1 MAIPAHFID
10 ELAAR
15 CDIADVVADY
25 VPLTRKGGSLW
36 GCCPFHSERTP
47 SFHVV
52 PERQMY
58 KCFGCG
64 KGGGVINFIME
75 MENLSYPDAVRFLA
89 KRAGL
94 EVPEDREGSGA
105 FRRRRERLLE
115 LNREAARFFHASL
128 RSPEGRAGVDY
139 LFGRRKLSKATVTR
153 FGLGMAPEGW
163 DNLITAMVAKGY
175 EKSDLLTAG
184 LAVRSK
190 EGRVYD
196 RFRNR
201 VMFPIIDLR
210 GDVIGFGG
218 RVLDDSSPKYLNSP
232 DTPVFNKGRN
242 LFALNIAKKSR
253 LGRIILTEGYMDTIS
268 LHQAGFDCAVA
279 SLGTALTSEH
289 AQLLSRYTKEVVIAY
304 DGDGAG
310 VSAAQRA
317 IPILE
322 KTGMKVRVL
331 RMKGAKDPDEFIKQY
346 GPEAFAKLLDQSE
359 NHIEYRI
366 DQVKAK
372 YDLTDDAQRV
382 EFLKEAV
389 EVVAGLH
396 SPGGR
401 EVYGARCAEL
411 AGISAETMAQEVRR
425 ERSRR
430 ARKEQKQQERRDL
443 TPTVQLQ
450 PKERTLRYENLHS
463 ARAEEGVVRLVLLD
477 PELFR
482 RTGSLTP
489 EAFSS
494 PLLGKTYRLLR
505 ERWEGGLAV
514 QLSALAGE
522 LEPEEMNC
530 LTGIVQRPESLQ
542 NGAAAMSDYIE
553 IIQDEAEKR
562 SLPGD
567 RDALRVLQKKLL
579 EKKAYGGYAHE

>member
-1 MAIPAHFID
+1 MAIPAQFID
-10 ELAAR
+10 ELMAR

-94 EVPEDREGSGA
+94 TVPEERGDGS
-105 FRRRRERLLE
+105 FRKKRERLLA
-115 LNREAARFFHASL
+115 LNKEAARYFHSVL
-128 RSPEGRAGVDY
+128 HSPAGQAGVEY
-139 LFGRRKLSKATVTR
+139 LFGKRRLSKATVTR

-163 DNLITAMVAKGY
+163 DKLITAMAAKGY
-175 EKSDLLTAG
+175 EKGELLEAG
-184 LAVRSK
+184 LVVRSK

-218 RVLDDSSPKYLNSP
+218 RVLDDSTPKYLNSP

-242 LFALNIAKKSR
+242 LFALNIAKKTR
-253 LGRIILTEGYMDTIS
+253 LGRIILTEGYMDTLS

-279 SLGTALTSEH
+279 SLGTALTADH
-289 AQLLSRYTKEVVIAY
+289 AQLLARYTKEVVIAY

-317 IPILE
+317 IGLLE

-331 RMKGAKDPDEFIKQY
+331 RMKGAKDPDEFIGKY

-366 DQVKAK
+366 DQVKGK

-389 EVVAGLH
+389 PVLAQLP
-396 SPGGR
+396 SPAER
-401 EVYGARCAEL
+401 EIYGARCAEL
-411 AGISAETMAQEVRR
+411 AGVTAEVVAQEVKR
-425 ERSRR
+425 ERSRLSWK
-430 ARKEQKQQERRDL
+430 AKKQQERKDL
-443 TPTVQLQ
+443 TPAVQRQ
-450 PKERTLRYENLHS
+450 PKERALRYDNIRS
-463 ARAEEGVVRLVLLD
+463 AGAEEGVLRLVILD
-477 PELFR
+477 PELF
-482 RTGSLTP
+482 GSAALLEP
-489 EAFSS
+489 EHFSS
-494 PLLGKTYRLLR
+494 PLLGRVFGLLR
-505 ERWEGGLAV
+505 ARWTEGLTVSLA
-514 QLSALAGE
+514 ALASE
-522 LEPEEMNC
+522 LEPAEMSHLSGV
-530 LTGIVQRPESLQ
+530 LTQPESLQ
-542 NGAAAMSDYIE
+542 NGAQAMRDYIE
-553 IIQDEAEKR
+553 IIETETEKR
-562 SLPGD
+562 RLAGEPEELL
-567 RDALRVLQKKLL
+567 AMQKKLL
-579 EKKAYGGYAHE
+579 EKKAYGG

>member
-1 MAIPAHFID
+1 MAIPAQFID
-10 ELAAR
+10 ELMAR

-75 MENLSYPDAVRFLA
+75 IENLSYPDAVRFLA

-94 EVPEDREGSGA
+94 EVPEERGDGG
-105 FRRRRERLLE
+105 FRKRRERLLA
-115 LNREAARFFHASL
+115 LNKEAARYFHSVL
-128 RSPEGRAGVDY
+128 HSPAGRAGVDY
-139 LFGRRKLSKATVTR
+139 LFGKRRLSKATVTR
-153 FGLGMAPEGW
+153 FGLGMAPDGW
-163 DNLITAMVAKGY
+163 DKLITEMKSKGY
-175 EKSDLLTAG
+175 EKSELLEAG
-184 LAVRSK
+184 LVVLSK

-218 RVLDDSSPKYLNSP
+218 RVLDDSTPKYLNSP
-232 DTPVFNKGRN
+232 DTPIFNKGRN
-242 LFALNIAKKSR
+242 LFALNIAKKTR
-253 LGRIILTEGYMDTIS
+253 LGRIILTEGYMDTLS

-279 SLGTALTSEH
+279 SLGTALTGDH
-289 AQLLSRYTKEVVIAY
+289 AQLLARYTKEVVIAY

-317 IPILE
+317 IGLLE

-331 RMKGAKDPDEFIKQY
+331 RMKGAKDPDEFIGKY
-346 GPEAFAKLLDQSE
+346 GAEAFAKLLDQSE

-366 DQVKAK
+366 DQVKGK

-389 EVVAGLH
+389 PILAQLP
-396 SPGGR
+396 SPAER
-401 EVYGARCAEL
+401 EIYGARCAEL
-411 AGISAETMAQEVRR
+411 AGVSAEVVTQEVKR
-425 ERSRR
+425 ERSRLSWK
-430 ARKEQKQQERRDL
+430 AKKQQERRDL

-450 PKERTLRYENLHS
+450 PKERALRYDNIRS
-463 ARAEEGVVRLVLLD
+463 ARAEEGVLRLVVLD
-477 PELFR
+477 PELF
-482 RTGSLTP
+482 GSAAVLEP
-489 EAFSS
+489 EHFSA
-494 PLLGKTYRLLR
+494 PLLGKVFGLLR
-505 ERWEGGLAV
+505 ARWTSGLSVSLA
-514 QLSALAGE
+514 ALAGD
-522 LEPEEMNC
+522 LEPAEMSHLSGV
-530 LTGIVQRPESLQ
+530 LTQPESLQ
-542 NGAAAMSDYIE
+542 NGARAMRDYIE
-553 IIQDEAEKR
+553 IIETEAEKR
-562 SLPGD
+562 RLAGESEELL
-567 RDALRVLQKKLL
+567 AMQKKLL
-579 EKKAYGGYAHE
+579 EKKAYGG

>member
-1 MAIPAHFID
+1 MAIPAQFID
-10 ELAAR
+10 ELMAR

-94 EVPEDREGSGA
+94 TVPEERGDGS
-105 FRRRRERLLE
+105 FRKKRERLLA
-115 LNREAARFFHASL
+115 LNKEAARYFHSVL
-128 RSPEGRAGVDY
+128 HSPAGQTGVEY
-139 LFGRRKLSKATVTR
+139 LFGKRRLSKATVTR

-163 DNLITAMVAKGY
+163 DKLITAMAAKGY
-175 EKSDLLTAG
+175 EKGELLEAG
-184 LAVRSK
+184 LVVRSK

-218 RVLDDSSPKYLNSP
+218 RVLDDSTPKYLNSP

-242 LFALNIAKKSR
+242 LFALNIAKKTR
-253 LGRIILTEGYMDTIS
+253 LGRIILTEGYMDTLS

-279 SLGTALTSEH
+279 SLGTALTADH
-289 AQLLSRYTKEVVIAY
+289 AQLLARYTKEVVIAY

-317 IPILE
+317 IGLLE

-331 RMKGAKDPDEFIKQY
+331 RMKGAKDPDEFIGKY

-366 DQVKAK
+366 DQVKGK

-389 EVVAGLH
+389 PVLAQLP
-396 SPGGR
+396 SPAER
-401 EVYGARCAEL
+401 EIYGARCAEL
-411 AGISAETMAQEVRR
+411 AGVTAEVVAQEVKR
-425 ERSRR
+425 ERSRLSWK
-430 ARKEQKQQERRDL
+430 AKKQQERKDL
-443 TPTVQLQ
+443 TPAVQRQ
-450 PKERTLRYENLHS
+450 PKERALRYDNIRS
-463 ARAEEGVVRLVLLD
+463 AGAEEGVLRLVILD
-477 PELFR
+477 PELF
-482 RTGSLTP
+482 GSAALLEP
-489 EAFSS
+489 EHFSS
-494 PLLGKTYRLLR
+494 PLLGRVFGLLR
-505 ERWEGGLAV
+505 ARWTEGLTVSLA
-514 QLSALAGE
+514 ALAGE
-522 LEPEEMNC
+522 LDPTEMSHLSGV
-530 LTGIVQRPESLQ
+530 LTQPESLQ
-542 NGAAAMSDYIE
+542 NGAQAMRDYIE
-553 IIQDEAEKR
+553 IIETEAEKR
-562 SLPGD
+562 RLAGEPEELL
-567 RDALRVLQKKLL
+567 AMQKKLL
-579 EKKAYGGYAHE
+579 EKKAYGG

>member
-1 MAIPAHFID
+1 MAIPAQFID
-10 ELAAR
+10 ELIAR

-25 VPLTRKGGSLW
+25 VPLSRKGGSLW

-75 MENLSYPDAVRFLA
+75 IENLSYPDAVRFLA

-94 EVPEDREGSGA
+94 TVPEEQGDGR
-105 FRRRRERLLE
+105 FRRKRERLLA
-115 LNREAARFFHASL
+115 LNREAARYFHSVL
-128 RSPEGRAGVDY
+128 RSPAGQAGVEY
-139 LFGRRKLSKATVTR
+139 LFGKRRLSKSTVTR
-153 FGLGMAPEGW
+153 FGLGMSPEGW
-163 DNLITAMVAKGY
+163 DNLLTTMTAMGF
-175 EKSDLLTAG
+175 EKSELLEAG
-184 LAVRSK
+184 LVVNNK
-190 EGRVYD
+190 EGRMYD

-218 RVLDDSSPKYLNSP
+218 RVLDDSTPKYLNSP

-253 LGRIILTEGYMDTIS
+253 LGRIILTEGYMDTLS

-279 SLGTALTSEH
+279 SLGTALTGDH
-289 AQLLSRYTKEVVIAY
+289 AQLLARYTKEVVIAY

-317 IPILE
+317 IGLLE

-331 RMKGAKDPDEFIKQY
+331 RMKGAKDPDEFIKTY
-346 GPEAFAKLLDQSE
+346 GPEAFSKLLDQSE

-366 DQVKAK
+366 DQVKGK

-382 EFLKEAV
+382 EFLKESVPILAQ
-389 EVVAGLH
+389 LP
-396 SPGGR
+396 SPAER
-401 EVYGARCAEL
+401 EIYGARCAEM
-411 AGISAETMAQEVRR
+411 AGVSAEVVAQEVKR

-430 ARKEQKQQERRDL
+430 SWKEKKQQERRDL
-443 TPTVQLQ
+443 TPAVQRQ
-450 PKERTLRYENLHS
+450 PKERALRYDNLHS
-463 ARAEEGVVRLVLLD
+463 AGAEEGVLRLVMLD
-477 PELFR
+477 PELF
-482 RTGSLTP
+482 GGAALLEP
-489 EAFSS
+489 EDFSS
-494 PLLGKTYRLLR
+494 PLLGRVFGLLR
-505 ERWEGGLAV
+505 ARWTNGLTVSLNA
-514 QLSALAGE
+514 LSGE
-522 LEPEEMNC
+522 LESAEMNHLSGI
-530 LTGIVQRPESLQ
+530 LTKPESLQ
-542 NGAAAMSDYIE
+542 NGDQAMRDYIE
-553 IIQDEAEKR
+553 IIKTEAEKR
-562 SLPGD
+562 RLEGASDELL
-567 RDALRVLQKKLL
+567 AIQKKML
-579 EKKAYGGYAHE
+579 EKKAYGG

>member
-1 MAIPAHFID
+1 MAIPAQFID
-10 ELAAR
+10 ELMAR

-75 MENLSYPDAVRFLA
+75 IENLSYPDAVRFLA

-94 EVPEDREGSGA
+94 EVPEERGDGG
-105 FRRRRERLLE
+105 FRKRRERLLA
-115 LNREAARFFHASL
+115 LNKEAARYFHSVL
-128 RSPEGRAGVDY
+128 HSPAGRAGVDY
-139 LFGRRKLSKATVTR
+139 LFGKRRLSKATVTR
-153 FGLGMAPEGW
+153 FGLGMAPDGW
-163 DNLITAMVAKGY
+163 DKLITEMKSKGY
-175 EKSDLLTAG
+175 EKSELLEAG
-184 LAVRSK
+184 LVVLSK

-218 RVLDDSSPKYLNSP
+218 RVLDDSTPKYLNSP
-232 DTPVFNKGRN
+232 DTPIFNKGRN
-242 LFALNIAKKSR
+242 LFALNIAKKTR
-253 LGRIILTEGYMDTIS
+253 LGRIILTEGYMDTLS

-279 SLGTALTSEH
+279 SLGTALTGDH
-289 AQLLSRYTKEVVIAY
+289 AQLLARYTKEVVIAY

-317 IPILE
+317 IGLLE

-331 RMKGAKDPDEFIKQY
+331 RMKGAKDPDEFIGKY
-346 GPEAFAKLLDQSE
+346 GAEAFAKLLDQSE

-366 DQVKAK
+366 DQVKGK

-389 EVVAGLH
+389 PILAQLP
-396 SPGGR
+396 SPAER
-401 EVYGARCAEL
+401 EIYGARCAEL
-411 AGISAETMAQEVRR
+411 AGVSAEVVTQEVKR
-425 ERSRR
+425 ERSRLSWK
-430 ARKEQKQQERRDL
+430 AKKQQERRDL

-450 PKERTLRYENLHS
+450 PKERALRYDNIRS
-463 ARAEEGVVRLVLLD
+463 ARAEEGVLRLVVLD
-477 PELFR
+477 PELF
-482 RTGSLTP
+482 GSAAVLEP
-489 EAFSS
+489 EHFSA
-494 PLLGKTYRLLR
+494 PLLGKVFGLLR
-505 ERWEGGLAV
+505 ARWTSGLSVSLA
-514 QLSALAGE
+514 ALAGE
-522 LEPEEMNC
+522 LEPAEMSHLSGV
-530 LTGIVQRPESLQ
+530 LTQPESLQ
-542 NGAAAMSDYIE
+542 NGARAMRDYIE
-553 IIQDEAEKR
+553 IIETEAEKR
-562 SLPGD
+562 RLAGESAELL
-567 RDALRVLQKKLL
+567 AMQKKLL
-579 EKKAYGGYAHE
+579 EKKAYGG

>member
-1 MAIPAHFID
+1 MAIPAQFID
-10 ELAAR
+10 ELMAR

-75 MENLSYPDAVRFLA
+75 IENLSYPDAVRFLA

-94 EVPEDREGSGA
+94 QVPEERGDGG
-105 FRRRRERLLE
+105 FRKKRERLLA
-115 LNREAARFFHASL
+115 LNKEAARYFHSVL
-128 RSPEGRAGVDY
+128 HSPAGQAGVEY
-139 LFGRRKLSKATVTR
+139 LFGKRKLSKATVTR

-163 DNLITAMVAKGY
+163 DKLITAMSAKGY
-175 EKSDLLTAG
+175 EKSELLEAG
-184 LAVRSK
+184 LVVRSK

-218 RVLDDSSPKYLNSP
+218 RVLDDSTPKYLNSP

-242 LFALNIAKKSR
+242 LFALNIAKKTR
-253 LGRIILTEGYMDTIS
+253 LGRIILTEGYMDTLS

-279 SLGTALTSEH
+279 SLGTALTPDH

-317 IPILE
+317 IGLLE

-331 RMKGAKDPDEFIKQY
+331 RMKGAKDPDEFIGKY
-346 GPEAFAKLLDQSE
+346 GSEAFAKLLDQSE

-366 DQVKAK
+366 DQVKGK

-389 EVVAGLH
+389 PILAQLP
-396 SPGGR
+396 SPAER
-401 EVYGARCAEL
+401 EIYGARCAET
-411 AGISAETMAQEVRR
+411 AGVSAEVVAQEIKR
-425 ERSRR
+425 ERSRLSWK
-430 ARKEQKQQERRDL
+430 AKKQQERRDL
-443 TPTVQLQ
+443 TPAVQLQ
-450 PKERTLRYENLHS
+450 PKERALRYDNLRS
-463 ARAEEGVVRLVLLD
+463 ARAEEGVLRLVILD
-477 PELFR
+477 PELF
-482 RTGSLTP
+482 GSAAALSP
-489 EAFSS
+489 EHFSA
-494 PLLGKTYRLLR
+494 PLLGKVFRLLR
-505 ERWEGGLAV
+505 ERWTNGLTVSLA
-514 QLSALAGE
+514 ALAGE
-522 LEPEEMNC
+522 LEPTEMSHLSGV
-530 LTGIVQRPESLQ
+530 LTQPESLQ
-542 NGAAAMSDYIE
+542 NGARAMRDYIE
-553 IIQDEAEKR
+553 IIETEAEKR
-562 SLPGD
+562 RLAGESEELL
-567 RDALRVLQKKLL
+567 AMQKKLL
-579 EKKAYGGYAHE
+579 EKKAYGG

>member
-1 MAIPAHFID
+1 MAIPAQFID
-10 ELAAR
+10 ELMAR

-75 MENLSYPDAVRFLA
+75 IENLSYPDAVRFLA

-94 EVPEDREGSGA
+94 EVPEERGDGG
-105 FRRRRERLLE
+105 FRKRRERLLA
-115 LNREAARFFHASL
+115 LNKEAARYFHSVL
-128 RSPEGRAGVDY
+128 HSPAGRAGVDY
-139 LFGRRKLSKATVTR
+139 LFGKRRLSKATVTR
-153 FGLGMAPEGW
+153 FGLGMAPDGW
-163 DNLITAMVAKGY
+163 DKLIAEMKSKGY
-175 EKSDLLTAG
+175 EKSELLEAG
-184 LAVRSK
+184 LVVLSK

-218 RVLDDSSPKYLNSP
+218 RVLDDSTPKYLNSP
-232 DTPVFNKGRN
+232 DTPIFNKGRN
-242 LFALNIAKKSR
+242 LFALNIAKKTR
-253 LGRIILTEGYMDTIS
+253 LGRIILTEGYMDTLS

-279 SLGTALTSEH
+279 SLGTALTGDH
-289 AQLLSRYTKEVVIAY
+289 AQLLARYTKEVVIAY

-317 IPILE
+317 IGLLE

-331 RMKGAKDPDEFIKQY
+331 RMKGAKDPDEFIGKY
-346 GPEAFAKLLDQSE
+346 GAEAFAKLLDQSE

-366 DQVKAK
+366 DQVKGK

-389 EVVAGLH
+389 PILAQLP
-396 SPGGR
+396 SPAER
-401 EVYGARCAEL
+401 EIYGARCAEL
-411 AGISAETMAQEVRR
+411 AGVSAEVVTQEVKR
-425 ERSRR
+425 ERSRLSWK
-430 ARKEQKQQERRDL
+430 AKKQKERRDL

-450 PKERTLRYENLHS
+450 PKERALRYDNIRS
-463 ARAEEGVVRLVLLD
+463 ARAEEGVLRLVVLD
-477 PELFR
+477 PELF
-482 RTGSLTP
+482 GSAAVLEP
-489 EAFSS
+489 EHFSA
-494 PLLGKTYRLLR
+494 PLLGKVFGLLR
-505 ERWEGGLAV
+505 ARWISGLSVSLA
-514 QLSALAGE
+514 ALAGE
-522 LEPEEMNC
+522 LEPAEMSHLSGV
-530 LTGIVQRPESLQ
+530 LTQPESLQ
-542 NGAAAMSDYIE
+542 NGARAMRDYIE
-553 IIQDEAEKR
+553 IIETEAEKR
-562 SLPGD
+562 RLAGESEELL
-567 RDALRVLQKKLL
+567 AMQKKLL
-579 EKKAYGGYAHE
+579 EKKAYGG

>member
-1 MAIPAHFID
+1 MAIPAQFID
-10 ELAAR
+10 ELMAR

-75 MENLSYPDAVRFLA
+75 IENLSYPDAVRFLA

-94 EVPEDREGSGA
+94 EVPEEHGDGG
-105 FRRRRERLLE
+105 FRKRRERLLA
-115 LNREAARFFHASL
+115 LNKEAARYFHSVL
-128 RSPEGRAGVDY
+128 HSPAGRAGVDY
-139 LFGRRKLSKATVTR
+139 LFGKRRLSKATVTR
-153 FGLGMAPEGW
+153 FGLGMAPDGW
-163 DNLITAMVAKGY
+163 DKLITEMKSKGY
-175 EKSDLLTAG
+175 EKSELLEAG
-184 LAVRSK
+184 LVVLSK

-218 RVLDDSSPKYLNSP
+218 RVLDDSTPKYLNSP
-232 DTPVFNKGRN
+232 DTPIFNKGRN
-242 LFALNIAKKSR
+242 LFALNIAKKTR
-253 LGRIILTEGYMDTIS
+253 LGRIILTEGYMDTLS

-279 SLGTALTSEH
+279 SLGTALTGDH
-289 AQLLSRYTKEVVIAY
+289 AQLLARYTKEVVIAY

-317 IPILE
+317 IGLLE

-331 RMKGAKDPDEFIKQY
+331 RMKGAKDPDEFIGKY
-346 GPEAFAKLLDQSE
+346 GAEAFAKLLDQSE

-366 DQVKAK
+366 DQVKGK

-389 EVVAGLH
+389 PILAQLP
-396 SPGGR
+396 SPAER
-401 EVYGARCAEL
+401 EIYGARCAEL
-411 AGISAETMAQEVRR
+411 AGVSAEVVTQEVKR
-425 ERSRR
+425 ERSRLSWK
-430 ARKEQKQQERRDL
+430 AKKQQERRDL

-450 PKERTLRYENLHS
+450 PKERALRYDNIRS
-463 ARAEEGVVRLVLLD
+463 ARAEEGVLRLVVLD
-477 PELFR
+477 PELF
-482 RTGSLTP
+482 GSAAVLET
-489 EAFSS
+489 EHFSA
-494 PLLGKTYRLLR
+494 PLLGKVFGLLR
-505 ERWEGGLAV
+505 ARWISGLSVSLA
-514 QLSALAGE
+514 ALAGE
-522 LEPEEMNC
+522 LEPAEMSHLSGV
-530 LTGIVQRPESLQ
+530 LTQPESLQ
-542 NGAAAMSDYIE
+542 NGARAMRDYIE
-553 IIQDEAEKR
+553 IIETEAEKR
-562 SLPGD
+562 RLAGESEELL
-567 RDALRVLQKKLL
+567 AMQKKLL
-579 EKKAYGGYAHE
+579 EKKAYGG

>member
-1 MAIPAHFID
+1 MAIPAQFID
-10 ELAAR
+10 ELMAR

-75 MENLSYPDAVRFLA
+75 IENLSYPDAVRFLA
-89 KRAGL
+89 KRVGL
-94 EVPEDREGSGA
+94 EVPEEHVSGA
-105 FRRRRERLLE
+105 FRKKRERLLA
-115 LNREAARFFHASL
+115 LNKEAARYFHSVL
-128 RSPEGRAGVDY
+128 HSPDGKAGVDY
-139 LFGRRKLSKATVTR
+139 LFGKRRLSKATVTR

-163 DNLITAMVAKGY
+163 DRLIAEMTARGY
-175 EKSDLLTAG
+175 EKSELLEAG
-184 LAVRSK
+184 LVVRSK

-218 RVLDDSSPKYLNSP
+218 RVLDDSTPKYLNSP
-232 DTPVFNKGRN
+232 DTPIFNKGRN
-242 LFALNIAKKSR
+242 LFALNIAKKTR
-253 LGRIILTEGYMDTIS
+253 LGRIILTEGYMDTLS

-279 SLGTALTSEH
+279 SLGTALTGDH
-289 AQLLSRYTKEVVIAY
+289 AQLLARYTKEVVIAY

-317 IPILE
+317 IGLLE

-331 RMKGAKDPDEFIKQY
+331 RMKGAKDPDEFIGKY

-366 DQVKAK
+366 DQVKER

-382 EFLKEAV
+382 EFLKEVIPILAQ
-389 EVVAGLH
+389 LP
-396 SPGGR
+396 SPAER
-401 EVYGARCAEL
+401 EIYSARCAEL
-411 AGISAETMAQEVRR
+411 AKITTEAMAQEVKR
-425 ERSRR
+425 ERSRLGWK
-430 ARKEQKQQERRDL
+430 ARKQQERRDL

-450 PKERTLRYENLHS
+450 PKERTLRYDNIRS
-463 ARAEEGVVRLVLLD
+463 ARAEEGVLRLVILD
-477 PELFR
+477 PELF
-482 RTGSLTP
+482 GSAAALEP
-489 EAFSS
+489 EHFSA
-494 PLLGKTYRLLR
+494 PLLGKVFGLLR
-505 ERWEGGLAV
+505 ARWIDGLAV
-514 QLSALAGE
+514 SLAALAGE
-522 LEPEEMNC
+522 LEPTEMNHLSGV
-530 LTGIVQRPESLQ
+530 LTQPESLQ
-542 NGAAAMSDYIE
+542 NGVQAMRDYIE
-553 IIQDEAEKR
+553 IIETEAEKR
-562 SLPGD
+562 KLAGESEELL
-567 RDALRVLQKKLL
+567 AMQKKLL
-579 EKKAYGGYAHE
+579 EKKAYGG

>member
-1 MAIPAHFID
+1 MAIPAQFID
-10 ELAAR
+10 ELMAR

-94 EVPEDREGSGA
+94 QVPEERGDGS
-105 FRRRRERLLE
+105 FRKKRERLLA
-115 LNREAARFFHASL
+115 LNKEAARYFHSVL
-128 RSPEGRAGVDY
+128 HSPAGQAGVAY
-139 LFGRRKLSKATVTR
+139 LFGKRKLSKATVTR

-163 DNLITAMVAKGY
+163 DKLITAMAAKGY
-175 EKSDLLTAG
+175 DKSDLLEAG
-184 LAVRSK
+184 LVVRSK

-218 RVLDDSSPKYLNSP
+218 RVLDDSTPKYLNSP

-242 LFALNIAKKSR
+242 LFALNIAKKTR
-253 LGRIILTEGYMDTIS
+253 LGRIILTEGYMDTLS

-279 SLGTALTSEH
+279 SLGTSLTADH

-317 IPILE
+317 IGLLE

-331 RMKGAKDPDEFIKQY
+331 RMKGAKDPDEFIGKY

-366 DQVKAK
+366 DQVKGK

-389 EVVAGLH
+389 PILAQLP
-396 SPGGR
+396 SPAER
-401 EVYGARCAEL
+401 EIYGARCAEM
-411 AGISAETMAQEVRR
+411 AGVTAEVVAQEVKR
-425 ERSRR
+425 ERSRLSWK
-430 ARKEQKQQERRDL
+430 AKKQQERRDL
-443 TPTVQLQ
+443 TPAVQLQ
-450 PKERTLRYENLHS
+450 PKERALRYDNIRS
-463 ARAEEGVVRLVLLD
+463 ARAEEGVLRLVILD
-477 PELFR
+477 PELF
-482 RTGSLTP
+482 GSAAALEP
-489 EAFSS
+489 EHFSA
-494 PLLGKTYRLLR
+494 PLLGKVFGLLR
-505 ERWEGGLAV
+505 ERWTEGLTVSLA
-514 QLSALAGE
+514 ALAGE
-522 LEPEEMNC
+522 LEPAEMSHLSGV
-530 LTGIVQRPESLQ
+530 LTQPESLQ
-542 NGAAAMSDYIE
+542 NGARAMRDYIE
-553 IIQDEAEKR
+553 IIETEAEKR
-562 SLPGD
+562 RLAGESEELL
-567 RDALRVLQKKLL
+567 AMQKKLL
-579 EKKAYGGYAHE
+579 EKKAYGG

>member
-1 MAIPAHFID
+1 MAIPAQFID
-10 ELAAR
+10 ELMAR

-75 MENLSYPDAVRFLA
+75 IENLSYPDAVRFLA

-94 EVPEDREGSGA
+94 EVPEERGDGG
-105 FRRRRERLLE
+105 FRKRRERLLA
-115 LNREAARFFHASL
+115 LNKEAARYFHSVL
-128 RSPEGRAGVDY
+128 HSPAGRAGVDY
-139 LFGRRKLSKATVTR
+139 LFGKRRLSKATVTR
-153 FGLGMAPEGW
+153 FGLGMAPDGW
-163 DNLITAMVAKGY
+163 DKLITEMKSKGY
-175 EKSDLLTAG
+175 EKSELLEAG
-184 LAVRSK
+184 LVVLSK

-218 RVLDDSSPKYLNSP
+218 RVLDDSTPKYLNSP
-232 DTPVFNKGRN
+232 DTPIFNKGRN
-242 LFALNIAKKSR
+242 LFALNIAKKTR
-253 LGRIILTEGYMDTIS
+253 LGRIILTEGYMDTLS

-279 SLGTALTSEH
+279 SLGTALTGDH
-289 AQLLSRYTKEVVIAY
+289 AQLLARYTKEVVIAY

-317 IPILE
+317 IGLLE

-331 RMKGAKDPDEFIKQY
+331 RMKGAKDPDEFIGKY
-346 GPEAFAKLLDQSE
+346 GAEAFAKLLDQSE

-366 DQVKAK
+366 DQVKGK

-389 EVVAGLH
+389 PILAQLP
-396 SPGGR
+396 SPAER
-401 EVYGARCAEL
+401 EIYGARCAEL
-411 AGISAETMAQEVRR
+411 AGVSAEVVTQEVKR
-425 ERSRR
+425 ERSRLSWK
-430 ARKEQKQQERRDL
+430 AKKQQERRDL

-450 PKERTLRYENLHS
+450 PKERALRYDNIRS
-463 ARAEEGVVRLVLLD
+463 ARAEEGVLRLVVLD
-477 PELFR
+477 PELF
-482 RTGSLTP
+482 GSAAVLEP
-489 EAFSS
+489 EHFSA
-494 PLLGKTYRLLR
+494 PLLGKVFGLLR
-505 ERWEGGLAV
+505 ARWISGLSVSLA
-514 QLSALAGE
+514 ALAGD
-522 LEPEEMNC
+522 LEPAEMSHLSGV
-530 LTGIVQRPESLQ
+530 LTQPESLQ
-542 NGAAAMSDYIE
+542 NGARAMRDYIE
-553 IIQDEAEKR
+553 IIETEAEKR
-562 SLPGD
+562 RLAGESEELL
-567 RDALRVLQKKLL
+567 AMQKKLL
-579 EKKAYGGYAHE
+579 EKKAYGG

>member
-1 MAIPAHFID
+1 MAIPAQFID
-10 ELAAR
+10 ELMAR

-75 MENLSYPDAVRFLA
+75 IENLSYPDAVRFLA

-94 EVPEDREGSGA
+94 EVPEERGDGG
-105 FRRRRERLLE
+105 FRKRRERLLA
-115 LNREAARFFHASL
+115 LNKEAARYFHSVL
-128 RSPEGRAGVDY
+128 HSPAGRAGVDY
-139 LFGRRKLSKATVTR
+139 LFGKRRLSKATVTR
-153 FGLGMAPEGW
+153 FGLGMAPDGW
-163 DNLITAMVAKGY
+163 DKLITEMKSKGY
-175 EKSDLLTAG
+175 EKSELLEAG
-184 LAVRSK
+184 LVVLSK

-218 RVLDDSSPKYLNSP
+218 RVLDDSTPKYLNSP
-232 DTPVFNKGRN
+232 DTPIFNKGRN
-242 LFALNIAKKSR
+242 LFALNIAKKNR
-253 LGRIILTEGYMDTIS
+253 LGRIILTEGYMDTLS

-279 SLGTALTSEH
+279 SLGTALTGDH
-289 AQLLSRYTKEVVIAY
+289 AQLLARYTKEVVIAY

-317 IPILE
+317 IGLLE

-331 RMKGAKDPDEFIKQY
+331 RMKGAKDPDEFIGKY
-346 GPEAFAKLLDQSE
+346 GAEAFAKLLDQSE

-366 DQVKAK
+366 DQVKGK

-389 EVVAGLH
+389 PILAQLP
-396 SPGGR
+396 SPAER
-401 EVYGARCAEL
+401 EIYGARCAEL
-411 AGISAETMAQEVRR
+411 AGVSAEVVTQEVKR
-425 ERSRR
+425 ERSRLSWK
-430 ARKEQKQQERRDL
+430 AKKQKERRDL

-450 PKERTLRYENLHS
+450 PKERALRYDNIRS
-463 ARAEEGVVRLVLLD
+463 ARAEEGVLRLVVLD
-477 PELFR
+477 PELF
-482 RTGSLTP
+482 GSAAVLEP
-489 EAFSS
+489 EHFSA
-494 PLLGKTYRLLR
+494 PLLGKVFGLLR
-505 ERWEGGLAV
+505 ARWISGLSVSLA
-514 QLSALAGE
+514 ALAGE
-522 LEPEEMNC
+522 LEPAEMSHLSGV
-530 LTGIVQRPESLQ
+530 LTQPESLQ
-542 NGAAAMSDYIE
+542 NGARAMRDYIE
-553 IIQDEAEKR
+553 IIETEAEKR
-562 SLPGD
+562 RLAGESEELL
-567 RDALRVLQKKLL
+567 AMQKKLL
-579 EKKAYGGYAHE
+579 EKKAYGG

>member
-1 MAIPAHFID
+1 MAIPAQFID
-10 ELAAR
+10 ELMAR

-75 MENLSYPDAVRFLA
+75 IENLSYPDAVRFLA

-94 EVPEDREGSGA
+94 EVPEERGDGG
-105 FRRRRERLLE
+105 FRKRRERLLA
-115 LNREAARFFHASL
+115 LNKEAARYFHSVL
-128 RSPEGRAGVDY
+128 HSPAGRAGVDY
-139 LFGRRKLSKATVTR
+139 LFGKRRLSKATVTR
-153 FGLGMAPEGW
+153 FGLGMAPDGW
-163 DNLITAMVAKGY
+163 DKLITEMKSKGY
-175 EKSDLLTAG
+175 EKSELLEAG
-184 LAVRSK
+184 LVVLSK

-218 RVLDDSSPKYLNSP
+218 RMLDDSTPKYLNSP
-232 DTPVFNKGRN
+232 DTPIFNKGRN
-242 LFALNIAKKSR
+242 LFALNIAKKTR
-253 LGRIILTEGYMDTIS
+253 LGRIILTEGYMDTLS

-279 SLGTALTSEH
+279 SLGTALTGDH
-289 AQLLSRYTKEVVIAY
+289 AQLLARYTKEVVIAY

-317 IPILE
+317 IGLLE

-331 RMKGAKDPDEFIKQY
+331 RMKGAKDPDEFIGKY
-346 GPEAFAKLLDQSE
+346 GAEAFAKLLDQSE

-366 DQVKAK
+366 DQVKGK

-389 EVVAGLH
+389 PILAQLP
-396 SPGGR
+396 SPAER
-401 EVYGARCAEL
+401 EIYGARCAEL
-411 AGISAETMAQEVRR
+411 AGVSAEVVTQEVKR
-425 ERSRR
+425 ERSRLSWK
-430 ARKEQKQQERRDL
+430 AKKQQERRDL

-450 PKERTLRYENLHS
+450 PKERVLRYDNIRS
-463 ARAEEGVVRLVLLD
+463 ARAEEGVLRLVVLD
-477 PELFR
+477 PELF
-482 RTGSLTP
+482 GSAAVLEP
-489 EAFSS
+489 EHFSA
-494 PLLGKTYRLLR
+494 PLLGKVFGLLR
-505 ERWEGGLAV
+505 ARWTSGLSVSLA
-514 QLSALAGE
+514 ALAGE
-522 LEPEEMNC
+522 LEPAEMSHLSGV
-530 LTGIVQRPESLQ
+530 LTQPESLQ
-542 NGAAAMSDYIE
+542 NGARAMRDYIE
-553 IIQDEAEKR
+553 IIETEAEKR
-562 SLPGD
+562 RLAGESEELL
-567 RDALRVLQKKLL
+567 AMQKKLL
-579 EKKAYGGYAHE
+579 EKKAYGG

>member
-1 MAIPAHFID
+1 MAIPAQFID
-10 ELAAR
+10 ELMAR

-75 MENLSYPDAVRFLA
+75 IENLSYPDAVRFLA

-94 EVPEDREGSGA
+94 EVPEERGDGG
-105 FRRRRERLLE
+105 FRKRRERLLA
-115 LNREAARFFHASL
+115 LNKEAARYFHSVL
-128 RSPEGRAGVDY
+128 HSPAGRAGVDY
-139 LFGRRKLSKATVTR
+139 LFGKRRLSKATVTR
-153 FGLGMAPEGW
+153 FGLGMAPDGW
-163 DNLITAMVAKGY
+163 DKLITEMKSKGY
-175 EKSDLLTAG
+175 EKSELLEAG
-184 LAVRSK
+184 LVVLSK

-218 RVLDDSSPKYLNSP
+218 RVLDDSTPKYLNSP
-232 DTPVFNKGRN
+232 DTPIFNKGRN
-242 LFALNIAKKSR
+242 LFALNIAKKTR
-253 LGRIILTEGYMDTIS
+253 LGRIILTEGYMDTLS

-279 SLGTALTSEH
+279 SLGTALTGDH
-289 AQLLSRYTKEVVIAY
+289 AQLLARYTKEVVIAY

-317 IPILE
+317 IGLLE

-331 RMKGAKDPDEFIKQY
+331 RMKGAKDPDEFIGKY
-346 GPEAFAKLLDQSE
+346 GAEAFAKLLDQSE

-366 DQVKAK
+366 DQVKGK

-389 EVVAGLH
+389 PILAQLP
-396 SPGGR
+396 SPAER
-401 EVYGARCAEL
+401 EIYGARCAEL
-411 AGISAETMAQEVRR
+411 AGVSAEVVTQEVKR
-425 ERSRR
+425 ERSRLSWK
-430 ARKEQKQQERRDL
+430 AKKQQERRDL

-450 PKERTLRYENLHS
+450 PKERALRYDNIRS
-463 ARAEEGVVRLVLLD
+463 ARAEEGVLRLVVLD
-477 PELFR
+477 PELF
-482 RTGSLTP
+482 GSAAVLEP
-489 EAFSS
+489 EHFSA
-494 PLLGKTYRLLR
+494 PLLGKVFGLLR
-505 ERWEGGLAV
+505 ARWISGLSVSLA
-514 QLSALAGE
+514 ALAGE
-522 LEPEEMNC
+522 LEPAEMSHLSGV
-530 LTGIVQRPESLQ
+530 LTQPESLQ
-542 NGAAAMSDYIE
+542 NGARAMRDYIE
-553 IIQDEAEKR
+553 IIETEAEKR
-562 SLPGD
+562 RLAGESEELL
-567 RDALRVLQKKLL
+567 AMQKKLL
-579 EKKAYGGYAHE
+579 EKKAYGG

>member
-1 MAIPAHFID
+1 MAIPAQFID
-10 ELAAR
+10 ELMAR

-94 EVPEDREGSGA
+94 TVPEERGDGS
-105 FRRRRERLLE
+105 FRKKRERLLA
-115 LNREAARFFHASL
+115 LNKEAARYFHSVL
-128 RSPEGRAGVDY
+128 RSPAGQPGMEY
-139 LFGRRKLSKATVTR
+139 LFGKRRLSKATVTR

-163 DNLITAMVAKGY
+163 DKLITAMAAKGY
-175 EKSDLLTAG
+175 EKGELLEAG
-184 LAVRSK
+184 LVVRSK

-218 RVLDDSSPKYLNSP
+218 RVLDDSTPKYLNSP

-242 LFALNIAKKSR
+242 LFALNIAKKTR
-253 LGRIILTEGYMDTIS
+253 LGRIILTEGYMDTLS

-279 SLGTALTSEH
+279 SLGTALTADH
-289 AQLLSRYTKEVVIAY
+289 AQLLARYTKEVVIAY

-317 IPILE
+317 IGLLE

-331 RMKGAKDPDEFIKQY
+331 RMKGAKDPDEFIGKY

-366 DQVKAK
+366 DQVKGK

-389 EVVAGLH
+389 PILAQLPSPAEREGQKAAGAEGPDPSGPAPAQGAGPPLRQH
-396 SPGGR
+396 PLRRCGGGSAATGDPGP
-401 EVYGARCAEL
+401 GALRQRRPSG
-411 AGISAETMAQEVRR
+411 AG
-425 ERSRR
+425 
-430 ARKEQKQQERRDL
+430 
-443 TPTVQLQ
+443 
-450 PKERTLRYENLHS
+450 TLFL
-463 ARAEEGVVRLVLLD
+463 
-477 PELFR
+477 
-482 RTGSLTP
+482 
-489 EAFSS
+489 
-494 PLLGKTYRLLR
+494 
-505 ERWEGGLAV
+505 
-514 QLSALAGE
+514 ALAGKGVW
-522 LEPEEMNC
+522 P
-530 LTGIVQRPESLQ
+530 
-542 NGAAAMSDYIE
+542 
-553 IIQDEAEKR
+553 AE
-562 SLPGD
+562 GTVD
-567 RDALRVLQKKLL
+567 RRALRQPGRLGRRAGARRNEPSERCAHKTRISPEWRARHEGLHRDHRDRSGKTQ
-579 EKKAYGGYAHE
+579 AGGGI

>member
-1 MAIPAHFID
+1 MAIPAQFID
-10 ELAAR
+10 ELMAR

-75 MENLSYPDAVRFLA
+75 IENLSYPDAVRFLA

-94 EVPEDREGSGA
+94 QVPEERGDGG
-105 FRRRRERLLE
+105 FRKKRERLLS
-115 LNREAARFFHASL
+115 LNKEAARYFHSVL
-128 RSPEGRAGVDY
+128 HSPAGQAGVEY
-139 LFGRRKLSKATVTR
+139 LFGKRKLSKATVTR

-163 DNLITAMVAKGY
+163 DKLITAMAAKGY
-175 EKSDLLTAG
+175 EKSELLEAG
-184 LAVRSK
+184 LVVRSK

-218 RVLDDSSPKYLNSP
+218 RVLDDSTPKYLNSP

-242 LFALNIAKKSR
+242 LFALNIAKKTR
-253 LGRIILTEGYMDTIS
+253 LGRIILTEGYMDTLS

-279 SLGTALTSEH
+279 SLGTALTPDH

-317 IPILE
+317 IGLLE

-331 RMKGAKDPDEFIKQY
+331 RMKGAKDPDEFIGKY

-366 DQVKAK
+366 DQVKGK

-389 EVVAGLH
+389 PILAQLP
-396 SPGGR
+396 SPAER
-401 EVYGARCAEL
+401 EIYGARCAEM
-411 AGISAETMAQEVRR
+411 AGVTSEVVAQEVKR
-425 ERSRR
+425 ERSRLSWK
-430 ARKEQKQQERRDL
+430 AKKQQERRDL
-443 TPTVQLQ
+443 TPAVQLQ
-450 PKERTLRYENLHS
+450 PKERALRYDNLRS
-463 ARAEEGVVRLVLLD
+463 ARAEEGVLRLVILD
-477 PELFR
+477 PELF
-482 RTGSLTP
+482 GSAAALDP
-489 EAFSS
+489 EHFSA
-494 PLLGKTYRLLR
+494 PLLGKVFRLLR
-505 ERWEGGLAV
+505 ERWTNGLTVSLA
-514 QLSALAGE
+514 ALAGE
-522 LEPEEMNC
+522 LEPTEMSHLSGV
-530 LTGIVQRPESLQ
+530 LTQPESLQ
-542 NGAAAMSDYIE
+542 NGARAMRDYIE
-553 IIQDEAEKR
+553 IIETEAEKR
-562 SLPGD
+562 RLAGESDELL
-567 RDALRVLQKKLL
+567 AMQKKLL
-579 EKKAYGGYAHE
+579 EKKAYGG

>member
-1 MAIPAHFID
+1 MAIPAQFID
-10 ELAAR
+10 ELMAR

-75 MENLSYPDAVRFLA
+75 IENLSYPDAVRFLA

-94 EVPEDREGSGA
+94 EVPEEHGDGGLRK
-105 FRRRRERLLE
+105 RRERLLA
-115 LNREAARFFHASL
+115 LNKEAARYFHSVL
-128 RSPEGRAGVDY
+128 HSPAGRAGVDY
-139 LFGRRKLSKATVTR
+139 LFGKRRLSKATVTR
-153 FGLGMAPEGW
+153 FGLGMAPDGW
-163 DNLITAMVAKGY
+163 DKLITEMKSKGY
-175 EKSDLLTAG
+175 EKSELLEAG
-184 LAVRSK
+184 LVVLSK

-218 RVLDDSSPKYLNSP
+218 RVLDDSTPKYLNSP
-232 DTPVFNKGRN
+232 DTPIFNKGRN
-242 LFALNIAKKSR
+242 LFALKNEKKTR
-253 LGRIILTEGYMDTIS
+253 LGRIILTEGYMDTLS

-279 SLGTALTSEH
+279 SLGTALTGDH
-289 AQLLSRYTKEVVIAY
+289 AQLLARYTKEVVIAY

-317 IPILE
+317 IGLLE

-331 RMKGAKDPDEFIKQY
+331 RMKGAKDPDEFIGKY
-346 GPEAFAKLLDQSE
+346 GAEAFAKLLDQSE

-366 DQVKAK
+366 DQVKGK

-389 EVVAGLH
+389 PILAQLP
-396 SPGGR
+396 SPAER
-401 EVYGARCAEL
+401 EIYGARCAEL
-411 AGISAETMAQEVRR
+411 AGVSAEVVTQEVKR
-425 ERSRR
+425 ERSRLSWK
-430 ARKEQKQQERRDL
+430 AKKQKERRDL

-450 PKERTLRYENLHS
+450 PKERALRYDNIRS
-463 ARAEEGVVRLVLLD
+463 ARAEEGVLRLVVLD
-477 PELFR
+477 PELF
-482 RTGSLTP
+482 GSAAVLEP
-489 EAFSS
+489 EHFSA
-494 PLLGKTYRLLR
+494 PLLGKVFGLLR
-505 ERWEGGLAV
+505 ARWISGLSVSLA
-514 QLSALAGE
+514 ALAGE
-522 LEPEEMNC
+522 LEPAEMSHLSGV
-530 LTGIVQRPESLQ
+530 LTQPESLQ
-542 NGAAAMSDYIE
+542 NGARAMRDYIE
-553 IIQDEAEKR
+553 IIETEAEKR
-562 SLPGD
+562 RLAGESEELL
-567 RDALRVLQKKLL
+567 AMQKKLL
-579 EKKAYGGYAHE
+579 EKKAYGG

>member
-1 MAIPAHFID
+1 MAIPAQFID
-10 ELAAR
+10 ELMAR

-75 MENLSYPDAVRFLA
+75 IENLSYPDAVRFLA

-94 EVPEDREGSGA
+94 EVPEEHGDGG
-105 FRRRRERLLE
+105 FRKRRERLLA
-115 LNREAARFFHASL
+115 LNKEAARYFHSVL
-128 RSPEGRAGVDY
+128 HSPAGRAGVDY
-139 LFGRRKLSKATVTR
+139 LFGKRRLSKATVTR
-153 FGLGMAPEGW
+153 FGLGMAPDGW
-163 DNLITAMVAKGY
+163 DKLITEMKSKGY
-175 EKSDLLTAG
+175 EKSELLEAG
-184 LAVRSK
+184 LVVLSK

-218 RVLDDSSPKYLNSP
+218 RVLDDSTPKYLNSP
-232 DTPVFNKGRN
+232 DTPIFNKGRN
-242 LFALNIAKKSR
+242 LFALKIEKKNR
-253 LGRIILTEGYMDTIS
+253 LGRIILTEGYMDTLS

-279 SLGTALTSEH
+279 SLGTALTGDH
-289 AQLLSRYTKEVVIAY
+289 AQLLARYTKEVVIAY

-317 IPILE
+317 IGLLE

-331 RMKGAKDPDEFIKQY
+331 RMKGAKDPDEFIGKY
-346 GPEAFAKLLDQSE
+346 GAEAFAKLLDQSE

-366 DQVKAK
+366 DQVKGK

-389 EVVAGLH
+389 PILAQLP
-396 SPGGR
+396 SPAER
-401 EVYGARCAEL
+401 EIYGARCAEL
-411 AGISAETMAQEVRR
+411 AGVSAEVVTQEVKR
-425 ERSRR
+425 ERSRLSWK
-430 ARKEQKQQERRDL
+430 AKQQKERRDL

-450 PKERTLRYENLHS
+450 PKERALRYDNIRS
-463 ARAEEGVVRLVLLD
+463 ARAEEGVLRLVVLD
-477 PELFR
+477 PELF
-482 RTGSLTP
+482 GSAAVLEP
-489 EAFSS
+489 EHFSA
-494 PLLGKTYRLLR
+494 PLLGKVFGLLR
-505 ERWEGGLAV
+505 ARWTSGLSVSLA
-514 QLSALAGE
+514 ALAGE
-522 LEPEEMNC
+522 LEPAEMSHLSGV
-530 LTGIVQRPESLQ
+530 LTQPESLQ
-542 NGAAAMSDYIE
+542 NGARAMRDYIE
-553 IIQDEAEKR
+553 IIETEAEKR
-562 SLPGD
+562 RLAGESEELL
-567 RDALRVLQKKLL
+567 AMQKKLL
-579 EKKAYGGYAHE
+579 EKKAYGG

>member
-1 MAIPAHFID
+1 MAIPAQFID
-10 ELAAR
+10 ELMAR

-75 MENLSYPDAVRFLA
+75 IENLSYPDAVRFLA

-94 EVPEDREGSGA
+94 EVPEERGDGG
-105 FRRRRERLLE
+105 FRKRRERLLA
-115 LNREAARFFHASL
+115 LNKEAARYFHSVL
-128 RSPEGRAGVDY
+128 HSPAGRAGVDY
-139 LFGRRKLSKATVTR
+139 LFGKRRLSKATVTR
-153 FGLGMAPEGW
+153 FGLGMAPDGW
-163 DNLITAMVAKGY
+163 DKLITEMKSKGY
-175 EKSDLLTAG
+175 EKSELLEAG
-184 LAVRSK
+184 LVVLSK

-218 RVLDDSSPKYLNSP
+218 RVLDDSTPKYLNSP
-232 DTPVFNKGRN
+232 DTPIFNKGRN
-242 LFALNIAKKSR
+242 LFALNIAKKTR
-253 LGRIILTEGYMDTIS
+253 LGRIILTEGYMDTLS

-279 SLGTALTSEH
+279 SLGTALTGDH
-289 AQLLSRYTKEVVIAY
+289 AQLLARYTKEVVIAY

-317 IPILE
+317 IGLLE

-331 RMKGAKDPDEFIKQY
+331 RMKGAKDPDEFIGKY
-346 GPEAFAKLLDQSE
+346 GAEAFAKLLDQSE

-366 DQVKAK
+366 DQVKGK

-389 EVVAGLH
+389 PILAQLP
-396 SPGGR
+396 SPAER
-401 EVYGARCAEL
+401 EIYGARCAEL
-411 AGISAETMAQEVRR
+411 AGVSAEVVTQEVKR
-425 ERSRR
+425 ERSRLSWK
-430 ARKEQKQQERRDL
+430 AKKQKERRDL

-450 PKERTLRYENLHS
+450 PKERALRYDNIRS
-463 ARAEEGVVRLVLLD
+463 ARAEEGVLRLVVLD
-477 PELFR
+477 PELF
-482 RTGSLTP
+482 GSAAVLEP
-489 EAFSS
+489 EHFSA
-494 PLLGKTYRLLR
+494 PLLGKVFGLLR
-505 ERWEGGLAV
+505 ARWISGLSVSLA
-514 QLSALAGE
+514 ALAGE
-522 LEPEEMNC
+522 LEPAEMSHLSGV
-530 LTGIVQRPESLQ
+530 LTQPESLQ
-542 NGAAAMSDYIE
+542 NGARAMRDYIE
-553 IIQDEAEKR
+553 IIETEAEKR
-562 SLPGD
+562 RLAGESEELL
-567 RDALRVLQKKLL
+567 AMQK
-579 EKKAYGGYAHE
+579 AA

>member
-1 MAIPAHFID
+1 MAIPAQFID
-10 ELAAR
+10 ELMAR

-94 EVPEDREGSGA
+94 TVPEERGDGG
-105 FRRRRERLLE
+105 FRKKRERLLA
-115 LNREAARFFHASL
+115 LNKEAARYFHSVL
-128 RSPEGRAGVDY
+128 HSPAGQAGVEY
-139 LFGRRKLSKATVTR
+139 LFGKRRLSKATVTR

-163 DNLITAMVAKGY
+163 DKLITAMAAKDY
-175 EKSDLLTAG
+175 EKGELLEAG
-184 LAVRSK
+184 LVVRSK

-218 RVLDDSSPKYLNSP
+218 RVLDDSTPKYLNSP

-242 LFALNIAKKSR
+242 LFALNIAKKTR
-253 LGRIILTEGYMDTIS
+253 LGRIILTEGYMDTLS

-279 SLGTALTSEH
+279 SLGTALTADH
-289 AQLLSRYTKEVVIAY
+289 AQLLARYTKEVVIAY

-317 IPILE
+317 IGLLE

-331 RMKGAKDPDEFIKQY
+331 RMKGAKDPDEFIGKY

-366 DQVKAK
+366 DQVKGK

-389 EVVAGLH
+389 PILAQLP
-396 SPGGR
+396 SPAER
-401 EVYGARCAEL
+401 EIYGARCAEL
-411 AGISAETMAQEVRR
+411 AGVTAEVVAQEVKR
-425 ERSRR
+425 ERSRLNWK
-430 ARKEQKQQERRDL
+430 AKKQQERKDL
-443 TPTVQLQ
+443 TPAVQRQ
-450 PKERTLRYENLHS
+450 PKERALRYGNIRS
-463 ARAEEGVVRLVLLD
+463 AGAEEGVLRLVILD
-477 PELFR
+477 PELF
-482 RTGSLTP
+482 GSAALLEP
-489 EAFSS
+489 EHFSS
-494 PLLGKTYRLLR
+494 PLLGRVFGLLR
-505 ERWEGGLAV
+505 ARWTEGLTVSLA
-514 QLSALAGE
+514 ALAGE
-522 LEPEEMNC
+522 LEPAEMSHLSGV
-530 LTGIVQRPESLQ
+530 LTQPESLQ
-542 NGAAAMSDYIE
+542 NGAQAMRDYIE
-553 IIQDEAEKR
+553 IIETEAEKR
-562 SLPGD
+562 RLAGEPEELL
-567 RDALRVLQKKLL
+567 AMQKKLL
-579 EKKAYGGYAHE
+579 EKKAYGG

>member
-1 MAIPAHFID
+1 MAIPAQFID
-10 ELAAR
+10 ELMAR

-75 MENLSYPDAVRFLA
+75 IENLSYPDAVRFLA

-94 EVPEDREGSGA
+94 QVPEERGDGG
-105 FRRRRERLLE
+105 FRKKRERLLA
-115 LNREAARFFHASL
+115 LNKEAARYFHSVL
-128 RSPEGRAGVDY
+128 HSPAGQAGVEY
-139 LFGRRKLSKATVTR
+139 LFGKRKLSKATVTR

-163 DNLITAMVAKGY
+163 DKLITAMSAKGY
-175 EKSDLLTAG
+175 EKSELLEAG
-184 LAVRSK
+184 LVVRSK

-218 RVLDDSSPKYLNSP
+218 RVLDDSTPKYLNSP

-242 LFALNIAKKSR
+242 LFALNIAKKTR
-253 LGRIILTEGYMDTIS
+253 LGRIILTEGYMDTLS

-279 SLGTALTSEH
+279 SLGTALTPDH

-317 IPILE
+317 IGLLE

-331 RMKGAKDPDEFIKQY
+331 RMKGAKDPDEFIGKY
-346 GPEAFAKLLDQSE
+346 GSEAFAKLLDQSE

-366 DQVKAK
+366 DQVKGK

-389 EVVAGLH
+389 PILAQLP
-396 SPGGR
+396 SPAER
-401 EVYGARCAEL
+401 EIYGARCAEM
-411 AGISAETMAQEVRR
+411 AGVTAEVVAQEIKR
-425 ERSRR
+425 ERSRLSWK
-430 ARKEQKQQERRDL
+430 AKKQQERRDL
-443 TPTVQLQ
+443 TPAVQLQ
-450 PKERTLRYENLHS
+450 PKERALRYDNLRS
-463 ARAEEGVVRLVLLD
+463 ARAEEGVLRLVILD
-477 PELFR
+477 PELF
-482 RTGSLTP
+482 GSAAALSP
-489 EAFSS
+489 EHFSA
-494 PLLGKTYRLLR
+494 PLLGKVFRLLR
-505 ERWEGGLAV
+505 ERWTNGLTVSLA
-514 QLSALAGE
+514 ALAGE
-522 LEPEEMNC
+522 LEPTEMSHLSGV
-530 LTGIVQRPESLQ
+530 LTQPESLQ
-542 NGAAAMSDYIE
+542 NGARAMRDYIE
-553 IIQDEAEKR
+553 IIETEAEKR
-562 SLPGD
+562 RLAGESEELL
-567 RDALRVLQKKLL
+567 AMQKKLL
-579 EKKAYGGYAHE
+579 EKKAYGG

>member
-1 MAIPAHFID
+1 MAIPAQFID
-10 ELAAR
+10 ELMAR

-75 MENLSYPDAVRFLA
+75 IENLSYPDAVRFLA

-94 EVPEDREGSGA
+94 EVPEERGDGG
-105 FRRRRERLLE
+105 FR
-115 LNREAARFFHASL
+115 NKEAARYFHSVL
-128 RSPEGRAGVDY
+128 HSPAGRAGVDY
-139 LFGRRKLSKATVTR
+139 LFGKRRLSKATVTR
-153 FGLGMAPEGW
+153 FGLGMAPDGW
-163 DNLITAMVAKGY
+163 DKLITEMKSKGY
-175 EKSDLLTAG
+175 EKSELLEAG
-184 LAVRSK
+184 LVVLSK

-218 RVLDDSSPKYLNSP
+218 RVLDDSTPKYLNSP
-232 DTPVFNKGRN
+232 DTPIFNKGRN
-242 LFALNIAKKSR
+242 LFALNIAKKTR
-253 LGRIILTEGYMDTIS
+253 LGRIILTEGYMDTLS

-279 SLGTALTSEH
+279 SLGTALTGDH
-289 AQLLSRYTKEVVIAY
+289 AQLLARYTKEVVIAY

-317 IPILE
+317 IGLLE

-331 RMKGAKDPDEFIKQY
+331 RMKGAKDPDEFIGKY
-346 GPEAFAKLLDQSE
+346 GAEAFAKLLDQSE

-366 DQVKAK
+366 DQVKGK

-389 EVVAGLH
+389 PILAQLP
-396 SPGGR
+396 SPAER
-401 EVYGARCAEL
+401 EIYGARCAEL
-411 AGISAETMAQEVRR
+411 AGVSAEVVTQEVKR
-425 ERSRR
+425 ERSRLSWK
-430 ARKEQKQQERRDL
+430 AKKQKERRDL

-450 PKERTLRYENLHS
+450 PKERALRYDNIRS
-463 ARAEEGVVRLVLLD
+463 ARAEEGVLRLVVLD
-477 PELFR
+477 PELF
-482 RTGSLTP
+482 GSAAVLEP
-489 EAFSS
+489 EHFSA
-494 PLLGKTYRLLR
+494 PLLGKVFGLLR
-505 ERWEGGLAV
+505 ARWISGLSVSLA
-514 QLSALAGE
+514 ALAGE
-522 LEPEEMNC
+522 LEPAEMSHLSGV
-530 LTGIVQRPESLQ
+530 LTQPESLQ
-542 NGAAAMSDYIE
+542 NGARAMRDYIE
-553 IIQDEAEKR
+553 IIETEAEKR
-562 SLPGD
+562 RLAGESEELL
-567 RDALRVLQKKLL
+567 AMQKKLL
-579 EKKAYGGYAHE
+579 EKKAYGG